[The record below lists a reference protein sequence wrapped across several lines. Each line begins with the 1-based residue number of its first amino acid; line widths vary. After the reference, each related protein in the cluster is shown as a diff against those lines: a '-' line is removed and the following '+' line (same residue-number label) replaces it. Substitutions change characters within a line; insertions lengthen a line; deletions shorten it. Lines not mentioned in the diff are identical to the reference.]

1 VTIRLP
7 KNKATPRSA
16 RTRTPLRIAIDSGG
30 TFTDCVWLQDSTLRI
45 LKVFSTPADPAQ
57 AIADAVQRIA
67 GDAHEIVVLHGT
79 TVGTNTLL
87 QRKGARVA
95 FVTTKGFEDSIE
107 IGRQQRPKLYDFF
120 FEKDPALAPSEL
132 RFGVDERTSAE
143 GAVLRAP
150 SLASL
155 ESLASQI
162 AAQKPQAIAISLL
175 FSFANPANE
184 EAVTEALAGLELP
197 LSVSHHILP
206 EFREYERASTVLVNA
221 YLQPVMQSYL
231 GKVRE
236 LLLHESPTLST
247 PQQANIGL
255 AGGPAKARKD
265 GAPVRIFVM
274 QSSGGITALNT
285 AAEQPVRTV
294 LSGPAGGIV
303 GASAVARRSGF
314 DRIITF
320 DMGGTSTDVALV
332 DGQPTTTN
340 EADVAG
346 LPVRVPVL
354 DIHTV
359 GAGGGSLA
367 RFDAGGA
374 LRVGPE
380 SAGADP
386 GPICYGKG
394 ERPTVTDA
402 NLLLGRLPADQFL
415 GGDFQLD
422 LPRTQKMVA
431 QWLKDGNSK
440 LEPEEFAAGVVRV
453 VNANMEKAIRVVSIE
468 RGYDPRQFSLVAFGG
483 AGAMHAC
490 DLAQALRIPRVIV
503 PAYPGALSALGI
515 LISDVVKDH
524 SRSVL
529 LRIAPATSK
538 TRKRALSFSSKL
550 DPVFAELRR
559 SIAGELKKEEWQG
572 IAVFE
577 PSCDIRYRGQG
588 YELNLPYTADVLKRF
603 HAEHKRRY
611 GYNSPERDVEIV
623 TVRMRGRVAS
633 PEKLSRL
640 KIREEQG
647 RLKVAVAMV
656 HFGGR
661 RHRTQVIP
669 RSSIG
674 AGKRYRG
681 PAIITEYSATTSV
694 PPGLFYRKDNA
705 GNLVI
710 EM

>member
-1 VTIRLP
+1 MP
-7 KNKATPRSA
+7 
-16 RTRTPLRIAIDSGG
+16 TRAPLRIAIDSGG
-30 TFTDCVWLQDSTLRI
+30 TFTDCVWLHGSTLSI
-45 LKVFSTPADPAQ
+45 LKVFSTPADPAR
-57 AIADAVQRIA
+57 AIAEAVHKIA
-67 GDAHEIVVLHGT
+67 NDGQDVVVLPGT

-95 FVTTKGFEDSIE
+95 FVTTAGFEDSIE

-120 FEKDPALAPSEL
+120 FERDPALAPAEL

-143 GAVLRAP
+143 GVVLRAP
-150 SLASL
+150 GIASLAKL
-155 ESLASQI
+155 VNQI
-162 AAQKPQAIAISLL
+162 AAQGPQAIALSLL
-175 FSFANPANE
+175 FSFANPQNE
-184 EAVTEALAGLELP
+184 RAVAQALAQLNLP
-197 LSVSHHILP
+197 LSVSHEILP
-206 EFREYERASTVLVNA
+206 EFREYERASTALVNA
-221 YLQPVMQSYL
+221 YLQSVMQSYL
-231 GKVRE
+231 QKLQQTAGSGK
-236 LLLHESPTLST
+236 S
-247 PQQANIGL
+247 A
-255 AGGPAKARKD
+255 
-265 GAPVRIFVM
+265 RIFVM
-274 QSSGGITALNT
+274 QSSGGITALST

-303 GASAVARRSGF
+303 GAAAVAQRSGF

-320 DMGGTSTDVALV
+320 DMGGTSSDVALV
-332 DGQPTTTN
+332 DGRPSTTN

-422 LPRTQKMVA
+422 LPRTVAMVK
-431 QWLKDGNSK
+431 QWLKQNGSRLSVED
-440 LEPEEFAAGVVRV
+440 FASGVVRV

-468 RGYDPRQFSLVAFGG
+468 RGYDPREFSLVAFGG

-524 SRSVL
+524 SRTVL
-529 LRIAPATSK
+529 LRVQPGSGKKGADGG
-538 TRKRALSFSSKL
+538 KL
-550 DPVFAELRR
+550 PLQQIDGIFAELQRN
-559 SIAGELKKEEWQG
+559 IADELKKENWQG
-572 IAVFE
+572 RAVFE
-577 PSCDIRYRGQG
+577 PSCDVRYRGQG
-588 YELNLPYTADVLKRF
+588 YELNLPYGRDLLQRF
-603 HAEHKRRY
+603 HSEHKRRY
-611 GYNSPERDVEIV
+611 GYSSPEREVEIV
-623 TVRMRGRVAS
+623 TVRLRGRVAS
-633 PEKLSRL
+633 PEKLSRM
-640 KIREEQG
+640 KIQ
-647 RLKVAVAMV
+647 
-656 HFGGR
+656 
-661 RHRTQVIP
+661 T
-669 RSSIG
+669 G
-674 AGKRYRG
+674 AGKLKPATAMGYFGGKRHKTQVLPRDMIKTGRRYRG
-681 PAIITEYSATTSV
+681 PAIITEYSATTVV
-694 PPGLFYRKDNA
+694 PPGYIFRADKAY
-705 GNLVI
+705 NLLVGVD
-710 EM
+710 

>member
-1 VTIRLP
+1 M
-7 KNKATPRSA
+7 S
-16 RTRTPLRIAIDSGG
+16 TRTPLRIAIDSGG
-30 TFTDCVWLQDSTLRI
+30 TFTDCVWLKDSSLRI
-45 LKVFSTPADPAQ
+45 LKVFSTPANPAQ
-57 AIADAVQRIA
+57 AIAEAVGKIA
-67 GDAHEIVVLHGT
+67 GEAQEIVILHGT

-120 FEKDPALAPSEL
+120 FEREPALASAEL
-132 RFGVDERTSAE
+132 RFGVEERTSAE
-143 GAVLRAP
+143 GKVLRAP
-150 SLASL
+150 DP
-155 ESLASQI
+155 ESLAELAKQI
-162 AAQKPQAIAISLL
+162 AGQSPEAIALSLL

-184 EAVTEALAGLELP
+184 KAVAEALANLGIP
-197 LSVSHHILP
+197 LSVSHQILP

-221 YLQPVMQSYL
+221 YLQPIMQRYL
-231 GKVRE
+231 SKLQER
-236 LLLHESPTLST
+236 LSQESPTL
-247 PQQANIGL
+247 PQ
-255 AGGPAKARKD
+255 KTRKD
-265 GAPVRIFVM
+265 EAAVRIFVM
-274 QSSGGITALNT
+274 QSSGGITALKT

-303 GASAVARRSGF
+303 GAAAVAGRSGF

-332 DGQPTTTN
+332 DGRLSTTN
-340 EADVAG
+340 EAEVAG

-415 GGDFQLD
+415 GGEFQLD
-422 LPRTQKMVA
+422 LPRTQRLVT
-431 QWLKDGNSK
+431 QWLKEQGSK
-440 LEPEEFAAGVVRV
+440 LSLEEFAAGVVRV

-490 DLAQALRIPRVIV
+490 ELAAALRIPRVLV

-524 SRSVL
+524 SRTVL
-529 LRIAPATSK
+529 LRVRPETGSGSNNPPPFPQK
-538 TRKRALSFSSKL
+538 KL
-550 DPVFAELRR
+550 DAIFAELQREVA
-559 SIAGELKKEEWQG
+559 SELKKEQWQG
-572 IAVFE
+572 RVVWE
-577 PSCDIRYRGQG
+577 PSCDLRYRGQG
-588 YELNLPYTADVLKRF
+588 YELNLAYGSGLLRRF
-603 HAEHKRRY
+603 HAEHERRY
-611 GYNSPERDVEIV
+611 GYSSPEREVEIV
-623 TVRMRGRVAS
+623 TLRLRGRVAS
-633 PEKLSRL
+633 PEKLERL
-640 KIREEQG
+640 KIHAEEG
-647 RLKVAVAMV
+647 KLRPATASVYFA
-656 HFGGR
+656 GR
-661 RHRTQVIP
+661 RHKAQILP
-669 RSSIG
+669 RNLVRP
-674 AGKRYRG
+674 GKRYRG
-681 PAIITEYSATTSV
+681 PAIITEYSATTVV
-694 PPGLFYRKDNA
+694 PPGFKFMADKADSL
-705 GNLVI
+705 LV
-710 EM
+710 EVD

>member
-1 VTIRLP
+1 MP
-7 KNKATPRSA
+7 
-16 RTRTPLRIAIDSGG
+16 TRTPLRIAIDSGG
-30 TFTDCVWLQDSTLRI
+30 TFTDCVWLQDSTLQI

-57 AIADAVQRIA
+57 AIADAVNKIA
-67 GDAHEIVVLHGT
+67 GDAQEIIVLHGT

-120 FEKDPALAPSEL
+120 FEKDPALSPTEL
-132 RFGVDERTSAE
+132 RFGVDERVSAE
-143 GAVLRAP
+143 GKILRAP
-150 SLASL
+150 TP
-155 ESLASQI
+155 ESLQTLATQI
-162 AAQKPQAIAISLL
+162 AAQKPQAIALSLL
-175 FSFANPANE
+175 FSFANPQNE
-184 EAVTEALAGLELP
+184 KAVVAALAALNLP
-197 LSVSHHILP
+197 ISVSHQILP

-231 GKVRE
+231 QKLQER
-236 LLLHESPTLST
+236 
-247 PQQANIGL
+247 L
-255 AGGPAKARKD
+255 ARDRHQLAKRA
-265 GAPVRIFVM
+265 RIFVM
-274 QSSGGITALNT
+274 QSSGGITALAT

-303 GASAVARRSGF
+303 GAAAVAKRSGF

-320 DMGGTSTDVALV
+320 DMGGTSSDVALI

-422 LPRTQKMVA
+422 LPRTQKIVA
-431 QWLKDGNSK
+431 EWLKKNHSS
-440 LEPEEFAAGVVRV
+440 LSPEEFAAGVVRV

-468 RGYDPRQFSLVAFGG
+468 RGHDPRQFSLVAFGG

-490 DLAQALRIPRVIV
+490 ELAHALRIPRVIV
-503 PAYPGALSALGI
+503 PALSRRAFSIGDSDQRCGERSFADDIAARAPRAQLSPRN
-515 LISDVVKDH
+515 LIPS
-524 SRSVL
+524 L
-529 LRIAPATSK
+529 PI
-538 TRKRALSFSSKL
+538 SSA
-550 DPVFAELRR
+550 VSRR
-559 SIAGELKKEEWQG
+559 S
-572 IAVFE
+572 
-577 PSCDIRYRGQG
+577 
-588 YELNLPYTADVLKRF
+588 
-603 HAEHKRRY
+603 
-611 GYNSPERDVEIV
+611 
-623 TVRMRGRVAS
+623 
-633 PEKLSRL
+633 
-640 KIREEQG
+640 
-647 RLKVAVAMV
+647 
-656 HFGGR
+656 
-661 RHRTQVIP
+661 
-669 RSSIG
+669 
-674 AGKRYRG
+674 
-681 PAIITEYSATTSV
+681 
-694 PPGLFYRKDNA
+694 
-705 GNLVI
+705 
-710 EM
+710 

>member
-1 VTIRLP
+1 VNTRL
-7 KNKATPRSA
+7 KKTTQIKSA
-16 RTRTPLRIAIDSGG
+16 RHSTPLRIAIDSGG
-30 TFTDCVWLQDSTLRI
+30 TFTDCVWLQDSRLQI

-57 AIADAVQRIA
+57 AIAGAVLKIA
-67 GDAHEIVVLHGT
+67 GDMRDIIVLHGT

-120 FEKDPALAPSEL
+120 FEKDPALAPAEL
-132 RFGVDERTSAE
+132 RFGVDERISAE
-143 GAVLRAP
+143 GVVLRAP
-150 SLASL
+150 SAESL
-155 ESLASQI
+155 ESLASMI
-162 AAQKPQAIAISLL
+162 AAQKPEAIAISLL

-184 EAVTEALAGLELP
+184 KAVAAALAPLKLP
-197 LSVSHHILP
+197 LSVSHQILP

-221 YLQPVMQSYL
+221 YLQPVMQGYL
-231 GKVRE
+231 QKLQERLSLGN
-236 LLLHESPTLST
+236 PTLS
-247 PQQANIGL
+247 QK
-255 AGGPAKARKD
+255 AGKD
-265 GAPVRIFVM
+265 GAPARIFVM

-303 GASAVARRSGF
+303 GAAAVAQRSGF
-314 DRIITF
+314 NRIITF
-320 DMGGTSTDVALV
+320 DMGGTSSDVALV
-332 DGQPTTTN
+332 DGRPSTTN

-422 LPRTQKMVA
+422 LPRTQKIVA
-431 QWLKDGNSK
+431 QWLKDNNSK
-440 LEPEEFAAGVVRV
+440 LTPEEFAAGVVRV

-524 SRSVL
+524 SRTVL
-529 LRIAPATSK
+529 LRVAPTAK
-538 TRKRALSFSSKL
+538 KAREKAARDFSRQL
-550 DPVFAELRR
+550 DPVFAELKRN
-559 SIAGELKKEEWQG
+559 IAAELKKEDWQG
-572 IAVFE
+572 SAVFE

-588 YELNLPYTADVLKRF
+588 YELNLPYSANVLKQF

-611 GYNSPERDVEIV
+611 GYSNPERDLEIV

-647 RLKVAVAMV
+647 RLKASRQMV
-656 HFGGR
+656 HFAGR
-661 RHRTQVIP
+661 RYKTQIIP
-669 RSSIG
+669 RSEIQQ
-674 AGKRYRG
+674 GKRYRG
-681 PAIITEYSATTSV
+681 PAIITEYSATTVV
-694 PPGLFYRKDNA
+694 PPGLKYQKDRA
-705 GNLVI
+705 GNLLI
-710 EM
+710 EL

>member
-1 VTIRLP
+1 M
-7 KNKATPRSA
+7 S
-16 RTRTPLRIAIDSGG
+16 TRPPLRIAIDSGG
-30 TFTDCVWLQDSTLRI
+30 TFTDCVWLQDSTLQI
-45 LKVFSTPADPAQ
+45 LKVFSTPSDPSKS
-57 AIADAVQRIA
+57 IADAVSKIA
-67 GDAHEIVVLHGT
+67 GDAQEIVVLHGT

-120 FEKDPALAPSEL
+120 FEKDPALAPAEL

-150 SLASL
+150 SAESL
-155 ESLASQI
+155 ESLASNI
-162 AAQKPQAIAISLL
+162 AAQKPQAVAISLL
-175 FSFANPANE
+175 FSFANPTNE
-184 EAVTEALAGLELP
+184 RAVAEALARLKLP
-197 LSVSHHILP
+197 LSVSHEILP

-221 YLQPVMQSYL
+221 YLQPVMQGYL
-231 GKVRE
+231 QKLQERLSLGN
-236 LLLHESPTLST
+236 PTLS
-247 PQQANIGL
+247 Q
-255 AGGPAKARKD
+255 KARKD
-265 GAPVRIFVM
+265 GAPARIFVM
-274 QSSGGITALNT
+274 QSSGGITALST

-303 GASAVARRSGF
+303 GAAAVAKRSGF

-320 DMGGTSTDVALV
+320 DMGGTSSDVALV
-332 DGQPTTTN
+332 DGRPTTTN

-415 GGDFQLD
+415 GGDFHLD
-422 LPRTQKMVA
+422 LPRTQKLVA
-431 QWLKDGNSK
+431 QWLKEQGSK
-440 LEPEEFAAGVVRV
+440 LSLEGFAAGVVRV

-468 RGYDPRQFSLVAFGG
+468 RGHDPRQFSLVAFGG

-490 DLAQALRIPRVIV
+490 ELAAALRIPRVIV
-503 PAYPGALSALGI
+503 PAFPGALSALGI

-524 SRSVL
+524 SRTVL
-529 LRIAPATSK
+529 LRVAPALVK
-538 TRKRALSFSSKL
+538 GGNKLSGFPQKKL
-550 DPVFAELRR
+550 DAIFAELKRE
-559 SIAGELKKEEWQG
+559 IAAELEKEDWHG
-572 IAVFE
+572 RAVYE
-577 PSCDIRYRGQG
+577 PSCDVRYRGQG
-588 YELNLPYTADVLKRF
+588 YELNLAYGNDLLPRF
-603 HAEHKRRY
+603 HAEHERRY
-611 GYNSPERDVEIV
+611 GYSSPEREVEVV
-623 TVRMRGRVAS
+623 TLRMRGRVAS
-633 PEKLSRL
+633 PEKLERL
-640 KIREEQG
+640 KIEEPEG
-647 RLKVAVAMV
+647 KLRAATASV
-656 HFGGR
+656 HFDGR
-661 RHRTQVIP
+661 KHKAQIVP
-669 RSSIG
+669 RSLLRR
-674 AGKRYRG
+674 GKSLRG
-681 PAIITEYSATTSV
+681 PAIITEYSATTV
-694 PPGLFYRKDNA
+694 APPGFVSRQDRF
-705 GNLVI
+705 GSIII
-710 EM
+710 EI

>member
-1 VTIRLP
+1 ML
-7 KNKATPRSA
+7 
-16 RTRTPLRIAIDSGG
+16 TRIPLRIAIDSGG
-30 TFTDCVWLQDSTLRI
+30 TFTDCVWLQDSTLQI

-57 AIADAVQRIA
+57 AIADAVSRIA
-67 GDAHEIVVLHGT
+67 GDAQEIVVLHGT

-120 FEKDPALAPSEL
+120 FEKDPALAPAEM

-143 GAVLRAP
+143 GAILRAP
-150 SLASL
+150 TAASL
-155 ESLASQI
+155 TTLAAQI
-162 AAQKPQAIAISLL
+162 AAQRPQAIALSLL
-175 FSFANPANE
+175 FSFANPENE
-184 EAVTEALAGLELP
+184 KAVVAALAALNLP
-197 LSVSHHILP
+197 LSVSHQILP

-221 YLQPVMQSYL
+221 YLQPVMQGYL
-231 GKVRE
+231 QKLQER
-236 LLLHESPTLST
+236 LSSGQQRAQARVPV
-247 PQQANIGL
+247 PQNPSSQA
-255 AGGPAKARKD
+255 
-265 GAPVRIFVM
+265 GAPPPQPAQKRRGPGTPAPAVHSKIFVM
-274 QSSGGITALNT
+274 QSSGGITALAT

-303 GASAVARRSGF
+303 GAAAVAKRSGF

-320 DMGGTSTDVALV
+320 DMGGTSSDVALI
-332 DGQPTTTN
+332 DGQPATTN

-359 GAGGGSLA
+359 GAGGGSMA

-402 NLLLGRLPADQFL
+402 NLILGRLPADQFL

-422 LPRTQKMVA
+422 LPRTQKIVA
-431 QWLKDGNSK
+431 EWLRKNHSSLS
-440 LEPEEFAAGVVRV
+440 LEDFAAGVVRV

-468 RGYDPRQFSLVAFGG
+468 RGHDPRQFSLVAFGG

-490 DLAQALRIPRVIV
+490 ELAHALRIPRVIV

-524 SRSVL
+524 SRTIL
-529 LRIAPATSK
+529 LRVAPGAAFS
-538 TRKRALSFSSKL
+538 TRL
-550 DPVFAELRR
+550 DPIFAELKRN
-559 SIAGELKKEEWQG
+559 IGAELKKEDWQG
-572 IAVFE
+572 RAVFE

-603 HAEHKRRY
+603 HTEHKRRY
-611 GYNSPERDVEIV
+611 GYSSPERDLEIV

-640 KIREEQG
+640 KILEEQG
-647 RLKVAVAMV
+647 RLKSSSQMV
-656 HFGGR
+656 HFAGR
-661 RHRTQVIP
+661 RYKTQIIP
-669 RSSIG
+669 RSSIKQG
-674 AGKRYRG
+674 RRYRG
-681 PAIITEYSATTSV
+681 PAIITEYSATTVV
-694 PPGLFYRKDNA
+694 PPGLAYQKDRA
-705 GNLVI
+705 GNLLI
-710 EM
+710 EL

>member
-1 VTIRLP
+1 LTIR
-7 KNKATPRSA
+7 KKSTSTARRSSSSD
-16 RTRTPLRIAIDSGG
+16 TRTPLRIAIDSGG
-30 TFTDCVWLQDSTLRI
+30 TFTDCVWLQNSRLRI

-57 AIADAVQRIA
+57 AIADAVNKIA
-67 GDAHEIVVLHGT
+67 GDAQDIVVLHGT

-107 IGRQQRPKLYDFF
+107 IGRQQRPELYDFF
-120 FEKDPALAPSEL
+120 FEKDPALAPAEL

-143 GAVLRAP
+143 GTVLRAP
-150 SLASL
+150 PAASL
-155 ESLASQI
+155 NTLAAQI
-162 AAQKPQAIAISLL
+162 AAQKPQAIALSLL
-175 FSFANPANE
+175 FSFANPENE
-184 EAVTEALAGLELP
+184 KAVAAALAGLDLP
-197 LSVSHHILP
+197 LSISHQILP
-206 EFREYERASTVLVNA
+206 EFREYERANTVLVNA

-231 GKVRE
+231 QKLRQRAGSGK
-236 LLLHESPTLST
+236 
-247 PQQANIGL
+247 
-255 AGGPAKARKD
+255 KAH
-265 GAPVRIFVM
+265 IFVM
-274 QSSGGITALNT
+274 QSSGGITALAT

-303 GASAVARRSGF
+303 GAAAVAKRSGF

-320 DMGGTSTDVALV
+320 DMGGTSSDVALV
-332 DGQPTTTN
+332 DGHPTTTN

-346 LPVRVPVL
+346 LPVGVPVL

-402 NLLLGRLPADQFL
+402 NLILGRLPADQFL

-422 LPRTQKMVA
+422 LPRTQKIVA
-431 QWLKDGNSK
+431 EWLKRNHSS
-440 LEPEEFAAGVVRV
+440 LSLEEFAAGVVRV
-453 VNANMEKAIRVVSIE
+453 VNANMEKVIRVVSIE
-468 RGYDPRQFSLVAFGG
+468 RGHDPRQFSLVAFGG

-490 DLAQALRIPRVIV
+490 DLARALRIPRVIV

-524 SRSVL
+524 SRTVL
-529 LRIAPATSK
+529 LRAPGSAREK
-538 TRKRALSFSSKL
+538 KKPAFSAQL
-550 DPVFAELRR
+550 DPIFAELKRN
-559 SIAGELKKEEWQG
+559 IAAELKKEDWQG
-572 IAVFE
+572 TAVFE

-588 YELNLPYTADVLKRF
+588 YELNLPYTSSVLQRF

-611 GYNSPERDVEIV
+611 GYSSPERDVEIV
-623 TVRMRGRVAS
+623 TVRMRGRVGS

-640 KIREEQG
+640 KIQEEQG
-647 RLKVAVAMV
+647 RLKPSIQMV
-656 HFGGR
+656 HFAGR
-661 RHRTQVIP
+661 RYKTQIVP
-669 RSSIG
+669 RSSVQQ
-674 AGKRYRG
+674 GKRYRG
-681 PAIITEYSATTSV
+681 PAIVTEYSATTV
-694 PPGLFYRKDNA
+694 IPAGLTYQKDRA
-705 GNLVI
+705 GNLLI
-710 EM
+710 EF